1 MKTFPT
7 QNKSTNQSY
16 KAHESAKGYKHILQ
30 KSTQEM
36 NLFKMNLIFRIN
48 IRFKTCIIMKLKF
61 TKTIKINRK
70 PIQLDMM
77 EKEIRI
83 KNINNEI
90 SIQQKM

>member
-30 KSTQEM
+30 KSTQGM

-48 IRFKTCIIMKLKF
+48 IRFKICIIMKLKF
-61 TKTIKINRK
+61 KKTIKINGK
-70 PIQLDMM
+70 PI
-77 EKEIRI
+77 
-83 KNINNEI
+83 
-90 SIQQKM
+90 